1 MDKQCIE
8 NNNMTSVSSEV
19 LRQASLSV
27 SALRRI
33 GKWLTPTPCLRARQH
48 IGNSTELYL
57 KAENLQCSG
66 SFKYRGA
73 LAKLTTIGTDTPVIT
88 ASSGNH
94 GLALA
99 TAASVTGHRVRVV
112 LPATVAREKLR
123 KIEALGVETILHSN
137 DAGLAELHA
146 QALARE
152 QGLAYVSPYNDE
164 TVIAGQGTIALE
176 LLQQLPVID
185 TVFISMG
192 GGGLVSGIGSVL
204 KAYSPRTK
212 LIGVSAENSAALA
225 ASIGAGRVVQ
235 VDHRSTLADG
245 CAGSVEEGTVTLA
258 LAASVIDE
266 IIECTEQQIAEG
278 LYKIAWQE
286 KLLVEGSAAL
296 AFAAFLK
303 TGASQ
308 KTRASH
314 KKRTSY
320 KNSAGQNG
328 KVAVVVLCG
337 ANFDRETV
345 APIIS
350 AKTSV

>member
-1 MDKQCIE
+1 MDNQSIE
-8 NNNMTSVSSEV
+8 NNKMTSVSSEV

-33 GKWLTPTPCLRARQH
+33 SKWLTPTPCLRARQRACYH
-48 IGNSTELYL
+48 TGLYL
-57 KAENLQCSG
+57 KAENLQRSG

-73 LAKLTTIGTDTPVIT
+73 LAKLTSIATDLPVIT

-99 TAASVTGHRVRVV
+99 SAASVTGHRVRVV
-112 LPATVAREKLR
+112 LPKTVAREKLR
-123 KIEALGVETILHSN
+123 NIEALGVETILHSN
-137 DAGLAELHA
+137 DAGLAEQHA
-146 QALARE
+146 QDVAHE
-152 QGLAYVSPYNDE
+152 NGLVYVSPYNDE
-164 TVIAGQGTIALE
+164 QVIAGQGTIALE

-185 TVFISMG
+185 SVFVSMG
-192 GGGLVSGIGSVL
+192 GGGLISGIGSVL
-204 KAYSPRTK
+204 KAFSPQTRV
-212 LIGVSAENSAALA
+212 IGVSAANSAALA
-225 ASIGAGRVVQ
+225 ASIEAGRVVP
-235 VDHRSTLADG
+235 VDHLSTLADG
-245 CAGSVEEGTVTLA
+245 CAGSVEEATITLP
-258 LAASVIDE
+258 LATSVIDE
-266 IIECTEQQIAEG
+266 IIECTEQEIADAM
-278 LYKIAWQE
+278 YNIAWEE

-328 KVAVVVLCG
+328 KVAVVILCG

>member
-8 NNNMTSVSSEV
+8 NNNTTGVSSEV

-73 LAKLTTIGTDTPVIT
+73 LAKLTTISTDTPVIT

-225 ASIGAGRVVQ
+225 VSIGAGRVVQ

-278 LYKIAWQE
+278 LYNIAWQE

-296 AFAAFLK
+296 AFAAFD
-303 TGASQ
+303 
-308 KTRASH
+308 KTRDSQ
-314 KKRTSY
+314 S
-320 KNSAGQNG
+320 G
-328 KVAVVVLCG
+328 KVSVVILCG
-337 ANFDRETV
+337 ANFDREVV
-345 APIIS
+345 APLIQ
-350 AKTSV
+350 ARNPQ